1 MRAAYNNLIDD
12 YTPTASSEDANYPA
26 TNVADTSL
34 SKVWRA
40 TSCASEY
47 VQVDSGSSITCTVV
61 VVAGHNFS
69 GSAVVVIRAGST
81 ATIVGSA
88 PSLSANVTYR
98 SGIMLAYFTS
108 SADRYWRLTVEDPNN
123 TDGYVEIGRIFLGTY
138 LQFDPASLSE
148 FPVKHVRSDNVD
160 FSITNQAYGEVGV
173 EHLEVSYEYPR
184 SSDTMKKAVEA
195 LWDECGKYKPFFFS
209 NFDTQVTIIFPMYC
223 LISDDLVF
231 KFLSGSQWEYSISL
245 REVN

>member
-1 MRAAYNNLIDD
+1 MRAAYDNKVDE
-12 YTPTASSEDANYPA
+12 YTPVASSEDANYPS

-108 SADRYWRLTVEDPNN
+108 SADRYWRLTVEDPTNP
-123 TDGYVEIGRIFLGTY
+123 DGYVEIGRIFLGEY
-138 LQFDPASLSE
+138 IQFSPSSLHE

-160 FSITNQAYGEVGV
+160 FSITNQTYGEVGV
-173 EHLEVSYEYPR
+173 EHLELSYEFPK
-184 SSDTMKKAVEA
+184 SSNTMKVAVEA
-195 LWDECGKYKPFFFS
+195 LWDECGKHKPFFFS
-209 NFDTQVTIIFPMYC
+209 NFDTTFTVISPIYC
-223 LISDDLVF
+223 VITDDLVF
-231 KFLSGSQWEYSISL
+231 KFLSGSQWEYALTL
-245 REVN
+245 REVA